1 MLTLT
6 YVLKRRQTK
15 NSLHGQRGD
24 PCRWYEAVCLQL
36 SAIVVDLL
44 QLSELL
50 FAVSGLFL

>member
-24 PCRWYEAVCLQL
+24 PCRWYEAVFLQL
-36 SAIVVDLL
+36 SAIVVDML